1 MYTEYKIY
9 IKQSILVIIYYF
21 YYNFTT
27 TSLSVIQ

>member
-1 MYTEYKIY
+1 MYTQYKIY
-9 IKQSILVIIYYF
+9 IKQLTLVIIYYF